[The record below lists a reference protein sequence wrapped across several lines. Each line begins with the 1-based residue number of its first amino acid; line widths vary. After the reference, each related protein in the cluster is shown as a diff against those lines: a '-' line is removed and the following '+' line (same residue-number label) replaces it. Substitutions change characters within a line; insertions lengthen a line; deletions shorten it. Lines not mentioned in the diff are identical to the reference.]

1 MIFYFTTFHFPL
13 LLSVLITASALF
25 TVMQRSRHWL
35 GKPLFYLVLSVLVY
49 SFFYFLET
57 AAADVAQK
65 EFFSSIK
72 YIGAVMVP
80 VFFLLFSINFSS
92 WGLCRRNRL
101 FVFLLFIIPVMVILF
116 IWIPRLHS
124 YIFTGY
130 ELLWF
135 NEILL
140 MRHLLGPVFWVHFVY
155 SYLLTLAGA
164 GILLRGIISGR
175 EKMKGS
181 IAALVVGCFIPL
193 LGNMVHLFGGFELL
207 QFLDLTSF
215 SFSFSSALFV
225 FVMVH
230 YRVDDYVY
238 LTHNLLLK
246 NLKEGIIV
254 LDHETRIVE
263 INSSGA
269 ALFNRTPEDM
279 TGQILSETVK
289 KNKAVLDRFKSVFEA
304 ESEVEL
310 LVGDEKRICQIH
322 ISPLQDRRL
331 PSPGRIVLIWDVTAR
346 RKAEEQAANAS
357 RLESLELL
365 AGGIAHDFNNLLTGI
380 TGNLTLARLENGSE
394 TISEHLDSMASGL
407 GQAAALTRQLQGFS
421 AKTSPVSEPFLLK
434 KLVEG
439 AVYLFLRGTP
449 VISRI
454 NLPDNLWEIFAD
466 PGQIVQVINNLV
478 LNSLQAQEAS
488 GGGTISVSAENTVLS
503 SGHWLNLD
511 PGRYVHVLFKDEGPG
526 IEPEFLQRIFDPY
539 FTTKETGTGLGLA
552 SAFSLV
558 SNNGGTI
565 YAESGKGARFHLYL
579 PSLGRRPLPVNMDA
593 AGNERKIKGISRI
606 LLAEKDRDTRLVLR
620 AYLSRTGYDTQIFS
634 SLEAV
639 FEYVER
645 RDIPEVDCIIVSA
658 DSFLQKEIDDLELKC
673 RTHNRNLPIIH
684 VPIIPEQIN
693 AALKNLS

>member
-1 MIFYFTTFHFPL
+1 
-13 LLSVLITASALF
+13 
-25 TVMQRSRHWL
+25 
-35 GKPLFYLVLSVLVY
+35 
-49 SFFYFLET
+49 
-57 AAADVAQK
+57 
-65 EFFSSIK
+65 
-72 YIGAVMVP
+72 
-80 VFFLLFSINFSS
+80 
-92 WGLCRRNRL
+92 
-101 FVFLLFIIPVMVILF
+101 
-116 IWIPRLHS
+116 
-124 YIFTGY
+124 
-130 ELLWF
+130 
-135 NEILL
+135 
-140 MRHLLGPVFWVHFVY
+140 MRHILGPVFWVHFVY

-164 GILLRGIISGR
+164 GILLREVISGR

-181 IAALVVGCFIPL
+181 IAALVAGCLIPL
-193 LGNMVHLFGGFELL
+193 LGNIVHLFGGFELL
-207 QFLDLTSF
+207 QFLDLTPF

-322 ISPLQDRRL
+322 ISPLRDRRL

-380 TGNLTLARLENGSE
+380 TGNLTLARLDNGSE

-421 AKTSPVSEPFLLK
+421 ARTSPVSEPFSLK
-434 KLVEG
+434 KLVAG
-439 AVYLFLRGTP
+439 AVDLFLRGTS
-449 VISRI
+449 VLSCI
-454 NLPDNLWEIFAD
+454 NLPDDLWEIFAD

-488 GGGTISVSAENTVLS
+488 GGGIISVSAENTVLS

-511 PGRYVHVLFKDEGPG
+511 PGRYVHVLFQDEGPG

-552 SAFSLV
+552 SA
-558 SNNGGTI
+558 
-565 YAESGKGARFHLYL
+565 
-579 PSLGRRPLPVNMDA
+579 
-593 AGNERKIKGISRI
+593 
-606 LLAEKDRDTRLVLR
+606 
-620 AYLSRTGYDTQIFS
+620 IFS
-634 SLEAV
+634 SV
-639 FEYVER
+639 KQR
-645 RDIPEVDCIIVSA
+645 RDNLCGTGKRCPVSSLFTFPGKA
-658 DSFLQKEIDDLELKC
+658 
-673 RTHNRNLPIIH
+673 
-684 VPIIPEQIN
+684 VPLCKYGCSRQ
-693 AALKNLS
+693 